1 MGFPDSE
8 AKVIYLKTL
17 LSVGVLALLATAP
30 SFADKP
36 PMPPGQ
42 AKKISQSAPGPV
54 AALGLPA
61 GIAIGGYL
69 WFRRRRRDG
78 QNKT

>member
-1 MGFPDSE
+1 M
-8 AKVIYLKTL
+8 YLRNFLSAVTLTL
-17 LSVGVLALLATAP
+17 LVSSP

-42 AKKISQSAPGPV
+42 AKKISHSAPGPV

-61 GIAIGGYL
+61 GLGIGGYIWL
-69 WFRRRRRDG
+69 RRKARKG
-78 QNKT
+78 QS

>member
-1 MGFPDSE
+1 M
-8 AKVIYLKTL
+8 YLRNL
-17 LSVGVLALLATAP
+17 LSVVALTLLASSP

-42 AKKISQSAPGPV
+42 AKKISHSAPGPV

-61 GIAIGGYL
+61 GLAIGGYIWL
-69 WFRRRRRDG
+69 RRKARKG
-78 QNKT
+78 QS

>member
-1 MGFPDSE
+1 M
-8 AKVIYLKTL
+8 YLRNFLSVVALTL
-17 LSVGVLALLATAP
+17 LASSP

-42 AKKISQSAPGPV
+42 AKKISHSAPGPV

-61 GIAIGGYL
+61 GLAIGGYIWL
-69 WFRRRRRDG
+69 RRKTRKG
-78 QNKT
+78 QS